1 MKQKDLSELKNKTLA
16 EVDVMVAKIKVEV
29 VKAKLDLE
37 MHRAKNTNVVKNL
50 RKNLAQMLSIRK
62 DLKAS

>member
-62 DLKAS
+62 DLK

>member
-37 MHRAKNTNVVKNL
+37 MHRAKNTNFCRNL
-50 RKNLAQMLSIRK
+50 KKNLAQMLTIRK
-62 DLKAS
+62 DLK